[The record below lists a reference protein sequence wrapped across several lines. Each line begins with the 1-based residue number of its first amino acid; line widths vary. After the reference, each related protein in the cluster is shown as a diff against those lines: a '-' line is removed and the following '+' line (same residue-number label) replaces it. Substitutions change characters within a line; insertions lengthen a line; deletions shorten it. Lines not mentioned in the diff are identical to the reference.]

1 MASTV
6 APGCPVHSEFDP
18 LSPRYLKDPFAVMRE
33 LPAREA
39 AIFYA
44 PAIDYYVVTRH
55 EDIEAIFL
63 DHETFSAA
71 AAQLPL
77 AALSKEAG
85 ELLLGGG
92 HRPAPSIV
100 SLDPPEHT
108 RVRRHTARAFTPRR
122 VASMQDTI
130 RATVCNLLDAI
141 DPAKPFDLVATL
153 TFPLPATIV
162 FSLIGVP
169 PEDYGQLKRWCG
181 YRAGLSFGRPAPE
194 EQVAH
199 AENIVAYRR
208 YLRALVDARV
218 ERRTDDL
225 TSALIDIHDED
236 PDALTLDEIASIC
249 FSLSFAGHE
258 TTNYLIGNVMRRLLE
273 DRLRWE
279 RVVADPADP
288 GRRGGD
294 AALRSVGV
302 RLAARDH
309 PARHGRRR
317 RPAGGREAL
326 PVAGGGRPRPVG
338 LPRARRVRRRPRE
351 RPPSPRLRPRHPLLP
366 RLEPGQARGRAGG
379 GRARA
384 PLAAAG
390 AGRGPGAHL
399 PPEHLVPRAAGL
411 VGLRCGR
418 RGRTSVLPRVD

>member
-18 LSPRYLKDPFAVMRE
+18 LAPHHLDDPFAVMRA
-33 LPAREA
+33 LPLSDAPV
-39 AIFYA
+39 FYA
-44 PAIDYYVVTRH
+44 PSIGYYVITRY

-77 AALSKEAG
+77 AALSPQAT

-92 HRPAPSIV
+92 HRPAPSMV
-100 SLDPPEHT
+100 SLDQPEHT

-122 VASMQDTI
+122 VASMEGTI
-130 RATVCNLLDAI
+130 RTTVNDLLDAV
-141 DPAKPFDLVATL
+141 DPADPFDLVASL

-162 FSLIGVP
+162 FTLIGVP

-181 YRAGLSFGRPAPE
+181 YRAGLTFGSTPPE

-208 YLRALVDARV
+208 YLRGLVDERV
-218 ERRTDDL
+218 ERRTADL

-236 PDALTLDEIASIC
+236 PEALTLDEIASIC

-273 DRLRWE
+273 DRARWE
-279 RVVADPADP
+279 RIVADPEAIPGAVEETLRFDP
-288 GRRGGD
+288 SVCVWRRVTTRPTTVGGVD
-294 AALRSVGV
+294 L
-302 RLAARDH
+302 
-309 PARHGRRR
+309 
-317 RPAGGREAL
+317 PAGAKL
-326 PVAGGGRPRPVG
+326 F
-338 LPRARRVRRRPRE
+338 LW
-351 RPPSPRLRPRHPLLP
+351 
-366 RLEPGQARGRAGG
+366 
-379 GRARA
+379 
-384 PLAAAG
+384 LAAAG
-390 AGRGPGAHL
+390 RDPSVFPEPNAFDVDRENARRHLAFGRGIHFCLGPALGKLEAEL
-399 PPEHLVPRAAGL
+399 AVEELARRWPELALVDGQELTFSPNISF
-411 VGLRCGR
+411 
-418 RGRTSVLPRVD
+418 RGPQALWVVASR